1 VATSFVF
8 LGMDIQLGSSSTSP
22 DDKIHI
28 SGTDISASA
37 TGGPNDADNAD
48 KTASSEGESG
58 ADTGVGDVRIF
69 TYNVLSSYLPW
80 GGVECYHKCKAEYL
94 DPEYRLQ
101 KILADIL
108 DKETGQTVPTS
119 SSADPPPSHSRPAQQ
134 DQSRQPA
141 IICLQEVSHAWCG
154 ALHTYFAQRNY
165 YFVCTLYG
173 SHWSGYMGVGVAV
186 PLSVF
191 RIHDVDITC
200 LRDTLIDKDRDVD
213 GKRVAG
219 TLPAMQ
225 RLGRLVHQIRIRVTS
240 MFAIL
245 LAPVSGLVRKLGVL
259 KPEQTQRMPSDV
271 WELAT
276 ARTNRAV
283 CMTLSHKLAQSPEST
298 ENKRFVVGTY
308 HIPCVMNIPSV
319 MMVHCALLGKHIQ
332 NYARRQALFRKPE
345 DTNFDEHSC
354 RPTSLPFI
362 LCGDFNIKPR
372 EPMYELLTNGKVV
385 CAPEKVST
393 TRS

>member
-1 VATSFVF
+1 MSR
-8 LGMDIQLGSSSTSP
+8 SSST
-22 DDKIHI
+22 
-28 SGTDISASA
+28 T
-37 TGGPNDADNAD
+37 TGIGVRANIEVSNAD
-48 KTASSEGESG
+48 VDTAVSAG
-58 ADTGVGDVRIF
+58 AGDVRIF

-80 GGVECYHKCKAEYL
+80 GGVDCYHKCKAEYL

-101 KILADIL
+101 KILTEIL
-108 DKETGQTVPTS
+108 DKETGQTIPTS
-119 SSADPPPSHSRPAQQ
+119 SSADGSPDHPPQSAHPAQLAQ
-134 DQSRQPA
+134 PTQPA

-154 ALHTYFAQRNY
+154 ALHAYFAQRNY

-200 LRDTLIDKDRDVD
+200 LRDTLIDKDQDVD
-213 GKRVAG
+213 SKRVAG
-219 TLPAMQ
+219 TLPVML

-240 MFAIL
+240 MFAAL